1 LREGRPASAPI
12 TAASWPT
19 LFLAPGS
26 QLWLFLA
33 AEASL
38 ACDIA
43 EYHLWASRV
52 SVGDMSLPITGKMNA
67 LAALDRQN
75 GYAALRSSERY
86 GRRMTARCAS
96 ELKC

>member
-1 LREGRPASAPI
+1 MRYRGIPSLGESCGAD
-12 TAASWPT
+12 
-19 LFLAPGS
+19 PG
-26 QLWLFLA
+26 
-33 AEASL
+33 
-38 ACDIA
+38 
-43 EYHLWASRV
+43 V